1 VVGRNAILSDP
12 NFCDGRY
19 YDQGPGPI
27 VGLAIARMLG
37 HITYLSRESMMLKFD
52 QDRLS
57 PRAIA
62 TQFETKFS
70 VGSYLA
76 YQGDRFGER
85 FDANSYVTLSM
96 AMDMFD
102 LGSTREELIAAL
114 KLARCRWLVVSYTTD
129 WLFPPFQSQQIV
141 DALLANDQ
149 PVSYCNVESLCGHD
163 AFLLPNDL
171 NAYGRLV
178 EGFLE
183 NLNGTSNS
191 GAAGLEHLGSDNNL
205 TSIFHDPQRLDY
217 HSLAE
222 LIPAERS
229 VLDLGCGMGGLLTL
243 LRRRG
248 HGRIMGVELDEHAV
262 VACVRRGLDVI
273 QADLNRG
280 LSAFGDG
287 QFDVVVLS
295 QTLQTVIDVP
305 KVINEMLRVGQRAIV
320 SFPNQGYHK
329 RRRQLFEEGRAPVVT
344 VGGGLHWYDTP
355 DVRFLTIADFD
366 EFCREEN
373 IRVHKRVFLNTETGT
388 LVEVDPNLNA
398 DLAIAVLSK

>member
-1 VVGRNAILSDP
+1 
-12 NFCDGRY
+12 
-19 YDQGPGPI
+19 
-27 VGLAIARMLG
+27 
-37 HITYLSRESMMLKFD
+37 
-52 QDRLS
+52 
-57 PRAIA
+57 
-62 TQFETKFS
+62 
-70 VGSYLA
+70 
-76 YQGDRFGER
+76 
-85 FDANSYVTLSM
+85 
-96 AMDMFD
+96 
-102 LGSTREELIAAL
+102 
-114 KLARCRWLVVSYTTD
+114 
-129 WLFPPFQSQQIV
+129 
-141 DALLANDQ
+141 
-149 PVSYCNVESLCGHD
+149 VESLCGHD

-178 EGFLE
+178 EGFLD
-183 NLNGTSNS
+183 NLNGTSDS

-222 LIPAERS
+222 LIPAESS

-280 LSAFGDG
+280 LSAFGNG

-305 KVINEMLRVGQRAIV
+305 KVINEMLRVGRRAIV

-355 DVRFLTIADFD
+355 DVRFLTITDFD
-366 EFCREEN
+366 EFCREQN
-373 IRVHKRVFLNTETGT
+373 IRVHQRVFLNTETGT
-388 LVEVDPNLNA
+388 LVEADPNLNA